1 VAGRRYLDGGLWSG
15 TNADLAAGA
24 RTLVVVQPL
33 AHMFPS
39 EPLKA
44 EVAAAGVERMIPVT
58 PDAESVAALGTDLYD
73 RAAWR
78 PAFLAGARQ
87 GQADEEL
94 RAAWN
99 A

>member
-1 VAGRRYLDGGLWSG
+1 
-15 TNADLAAGA
+15 
-24 RTLVVVQPL
+24 
-33 AHMFPS
+33 
-39 EPLKA
+39 
-44 EVAAAGVERMIPVT
+44 VAAAGVERMIPVT